1 MYVDPNG
8 EFVWFAPIIWAAD
21 LIKIFS
27 ENTNYYII
35 DKVQDSVNG
44 PLNRNAFFKFTN
56 RVNINFRS
64 KTVRIL
70 FAIIRSYI
78 DTMRKNGIS
87 IWMP

>member
-1 MYVDPNG
+1 MYVDPDG

-56 RVNINFRS
+56 RVNINLES
-64 KTVRIL
+64 KEFQSLLSLPR
-70 FAIIRSYI
+70 
-78 DTMRKNGIS
+78 
-87 IWMP
+87 